1 MTKREIRTSAFLDLK
16 PDNEKATSHQLISSD
31 APLTGTVI
39 GVVDAARGLVEVQ
52 VDGGEGS
59 VVALADAG
67 LTYVGAHVS
76 LPRDSSGRVTGVR
89 APSGET
95 PKDVEVIAI
104 GESGRQILDAQAKV
118 TALDGQ
124 LAQAKA
130 EVEANHETVTAKL
143 AETESLISAAQ
154 AKVDQV
160 TSEME
165 EAGQVLEWV
174 SHNVNTANRRI
185 TVSSVD
191 PTAQNAKDM
200 PEGALWEVHAQ
211 GTCVRR
217 FVLASG
223 QWMQVKAGSDFI
235 GDKAIGQGQ
244 IGDGAVT
251 TSKIKVSSDMW
262 VKLLTVAGDATVGG
276 RLLVGG
282 SIGAREV
289 NAQSVAAAVGR
300 FLEIT
305 TDQIT
310 AGQAKI
316 AGELIATDITGKRI
330 TGSMIVAAN
339 NDGKSIRILPNGL
352 FNMGPVIHLNPEG
365 KPVDP
370 LDEIQE
376 GTQIILSSEGLTILP
391 GRSTYTAPQGA
402 VVPDSERIVK
412 ILSWMN
418 LVAPPWAELVWTMND
433 MANAP
438 NTPAGEGVLDGTLA
452 SVKNFAHSW
461 KGRVGP
467 GGITVPENGF
477 YHITAF
483 TEWRWPTSQAN
494 WAVASGVWRKHADDT
509 TIPGAIDW
517 QTLPSSTV
525 PLIPGV
531 TTQASASGAA
541 YLHRGDELQLGYWQN
556 TGAWKPQ
563 YARMYVRFL
572 GN

>member
-1 MTKREIRTSAFLDLK
+1 
-16 PDNEKATSHQLISSD
+16 
-31 APLTGTVI
+31 
-39 GVVDAARGLVEVQ
+39 
-52 VDGGEGS
+52 
-59 VVALADAG
+59 
-67 LTYVGAHVS
+67 
-76 LPRDSSGRVTGVR
+76 
-89 APSGET
+89 
-95 PKDVEVIAI
+95 
-104 GESGRQILDAQAKV
+104 
-118 TALDGQ
+118 
-124 LAQAKA
+124 
-130 EVEANHETVTAKL
+130 
-143 AETESLISAAQ
+143 
-154 AKVDQV
+154 
-160 TSEME
+160 
-165 EAGQVLEWV
+165 
-174 SHNVNTANRRI
+174 
-185 TVSSVD
+185 
-191 PTAQNAKDM
+191 
-200 PEGALWEVHAQ
+200 
-211 GTCVRR
+211 
-217 FVLASG
+217 
-223 QWMQVKAGSDFI
+223 
-235 GDKAIGQGQ
+235 
-244 IGDGAVT
+244 
-251 TSKIKVSSDMW
+251 
-262 VKLLTVAGDATVGG
+262 
-276 RLLVGG
+276 
-282 SIGAREV
+282 
-289 NAQSVAAAVGR
+289 
-300 FLEIT
+300 
-305 TDQIT
+305 
-310 AGQAKI
+310 
-316 AGELIATDITGKRI
+316 
-330 TGSMIVAAN
+330 MIVAAN

-376 GTQIILSSEGLTILP
+376 GTQIIISSEGLTILP

-438 NTPAGEGVLDGTLA
+438 NTPAGDGVLDGTLA

-556 TGAWKPQ
+556 AGAWKPQ
-563 YARMYVRFL
+563 YARIYVRFL